1 MTLIQLKHF
10 VTLAQQG
17 SFVRASRVLHMTQ
30 PALSRSIKSL
40 EDDLGQ
46 LLFDRVGRRIELTP
60 YGHDTLDRAQ
70 MLLND
75 AHGLLH
81 SGKGLQSHDSGRLRL
96 GLSSG
101 PGSILSA
108 PVLAHF
114 ARHFPRFQIDIF
126 RANTPTLAQML
137 RDRQVDAL
145 VADVRALSPA
155 PDLKVGEVYELEG
168 GFLVRPEHPLRR
180 KRKVELAD
188 IQTYPVASTVL
199 SDELARI
206 LVERY
211 GEAAHPQTLVRLTS
225 DEITHLQEM
234 ALTTDTVV
242 LAVEAACPALV
253 PLPVHP
259 ALDARARFARVTLT
273 QRSEAPHLQEISD
286 VMRQVF
292 AQAKPERQ
300 KP

>member
-60 YGHDTLDRAQ
+60 FGQGTLDRAQ
-70 MLLND
+70 VLLND
-75 AHGLLH
+75 AHMLRHRG
-81 SGKGLQSHDSGRLRL
+81 SGLQSDDSGRLRL

-101 PGSILSA
+101 PGAILSA
-108 PVLAHF
+108 PLLAHF
-114 ARHFPRFQIDIF
+114 ARHFPHFQIDIF
-126 RANTPTLAQML
+126 RANTSTLAQML

-145 VADVRALSPA
+145 VADVRALAPA
-155 PDLKVGEVYELEG
+155 PDLTVGQVYELRG
-168 GFLVRPEHPLRR
+168 GFLVRPRHPLQRQR
-180 KRKVELAD
+180 ELTLTAVKAFP
-188 IQTYPVASTVL
+188 IASTQL

-211 GEAAHPQTLVRLTS
+211 GEEAHPQTLVRLTS

-234 ALTTDTVV
+234 ALQTDTVV
-242 LAVEAACPALV
+242 LAVEAACPALE
-253 PLPVHP
+253 PLRIQP
-259 ALDARARFARVTLT
+259 ALDACARFALVTLSR
-273 QRSEAPHLQEISD
+273 RSEAPHLQEIRT
-286 VMRQVF
+286 VMEQVF
-292 AQAKPERQ
+292 AQFRPECQ